1 VSLQPIK
8 EVGVNIRSEHL
19 RARSRW
25 REGGDGGTLT
35 DCQDGVNIVLKY
47 EGSSRSSDFRSVHL
61 DGHLFA
67 RETETIPW
75 NIFKPITVGY
85 TVFIDLQLETA
96 QWLVAQV
103 KSPAGKIR
111 LEEEWYPSENG
122 PMRYYAHCDTLDDV
136 ISLWKV
142 WKKTFLDLN
151 SK

>member
-1 VSLQPIK
+1 MSLQSII
-8 EVGVNIRSEHL
+8 EAGVNIRSEHL

-35 DCQDGVNIVLKY
+35 DYQRDVNIVIKY

-61 DGHLFA
+61 DGHPFA

-85 TVFIDLQLETA
+85 TVFLDLSLETA
-96 QWLVAQV
+96 QWLVDQV
-103 KSPAGKIR
+103 KSPAGEIE
-111 LEEEWYPSENG
+111 LQEEWYPAENG
-122 PMRYYAHCDTLDDV
+122 PLRYYANCSDFDDV
-136 ISLWKV
+136 LSLWKL
-142 WKKTFLDLN
+142 WKPTFLDRY